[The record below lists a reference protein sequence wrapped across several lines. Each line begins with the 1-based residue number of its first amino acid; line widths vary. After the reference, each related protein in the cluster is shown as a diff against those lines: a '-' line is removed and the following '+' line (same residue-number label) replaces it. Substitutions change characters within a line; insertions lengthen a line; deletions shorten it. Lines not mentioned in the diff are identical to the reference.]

1 MTLSTRLRLVNNEWN
16 YTSSPFLCVHG
27 VGREK
32 CIIIII
38 IIIADLITLFR
49 MYVLG
54 NFHLSQIVSGISFNQ
69 GKEIRPIIIIIIIII
84 FSRVTGP
91 FFLSL
96 LLLNQ
101 R

>member
-1 MTLSTRLRLVNNEWN
+1 MSGTIRLL
-16 YTSSPFLCVHG
+16 PFYAYMAW
-27 VGREK
+27 GREK
-32 CIIIII
+32 CIIIIIII